1 MTDPE
6 GRPSVRV
13 KPHGYQPRANEMNE
27 RVRIR
32 RQDGSIPAPG
42 EMARAALR
50 PMKVFEDT
58 DV

>member
-13 KPHGYQPRANEMNE
+13 KPHGCQPRANELNE

-32 RQDGSIPAPG
+32 KQDGSTPAPG

-50 PMKVFEDT
+50 PMNVVEDS
-58 DV
+58 DA